1 MPEKTKK
8 EPAKNKK
15 TPKNAVGDD
24 EELEKA
30 FKASAPKDKCFAPQS
45 KLREQLE
52 KK

>member
-1 MPEKTKK
+1 MKNN
-8 EPAKNKK
+8 PAKNKK
-15 TPKNAVGDD
+15 NAKHSANDD

-30 FKASAPKDKCFAPQS
+30 FEASTPKDRCFAPQS